1 MALDAAVC
9 YRALRARDRR
19 FDGRFFVGV
28 TSTRIYCRPIC
39 TAKLPKRENCRFF
52 AHAAAAEAQG
62 FRPCLRCRPELAPG
76 NSSVDAGRR
85 IAHVTAAALEEDAFE
100 DEGLE
105 TIAKRQG
112 VTSRHLRRV
121 FAAEF
126 GVSPVAYAQT
136 RRLLLSKRL
145 LTDTR
150 MSVTDV
156 AFAAGFKSVRRF
168 NALFKER
175 YRLRPLDL
183 RNQTQLAGIAPD
195 ALVFDLSFRPP
206 YDWDALL
213 AFFATRTIAGV
224 EDVGDGTYRRSVRLF
239 RNGVA
244 HAGWIEIARVVKK
257 FALRITVS
265 SSLRGAIA
273 PLLGRV
279 NHLMDLCANPG
290 EIAAALGDLAK
301 GNPGLRLPGAF
312 DGFEV
317 AVRAVLGQQVS
328 VAAAR
333 TLAGRFA
340 ARFGSA
346 IETPFEGVVRVFPS
360 AGDLRDAGVDDVA
373 SLGIVGA
380 RARTILVLAKAIAA
394 GELMLVPGGDVGAA
408 LVALRAVPGVGEWTA
423 QYVVMRAMAWPD
435 AFPHTD
441 LGIIKALD
449 HLPPKRILAVGET
462 WRPWRSY
469 AVMHLW
475 KSLA

>member
-1 MALDAAVC
+1 MVLDAAAC
-9 YRALRARDRR
+9 HRALRARDHR

-39 TAKLPKRENCRFF
+39 TAKVPKRENCRFF
-52 AHAAAAEAQG
+52 EYAAVAEAQG

-76 NSSVDAGRR
+76 NASVDAGRR
-85 IAHVTAAALEEDAFE
+85 IAHATAAGLEEDAFE
-100 DEGLE
+100 DDGFEA
-105 TIAKRQG
+105 IAKRQG

-136 RRLLLSKRL
+136 QRLLLSKRL

-183 RNQTQLAGIAPD
+183 RKQTQRTAFDPD
-195 ALVFDLSFRPP
+195 AMVFDLSFRPP
-206 YDWDALL
+206 YDWEALL
-213 AFFATRTIAGV
+213 AFFAARTIAGV
-224 EDVGDGTYRRSVRLF
+224 EDVSEGRYRRSVRLY

-244 HAGWIEIARVVKK
+244 HAGWIEIARVHKK
-257 FALRITVS
+257 FALRIAVS

-279 NHLMDLCANPG
+279 KHLMDLSANPG

-340 ARFGSA
+340 ARFGTE
-346 IETPFEGVVRVFPS
+346 IETPFERLVCIFPS
-360 AGDLRDAGVDDVA
+360 AADLRDASVDDVA

-380 RARTILVLAKAIAA
+380 RARTILALAKAIAG
-394 GELMLVPGGDVGAA
+394 GELVLVPGAGVAAA
-408 LVALRAVPGVGEWTA
+408 LVALRAVRGVGDWTA
-423 QYVVMRAMAWPD
+423 QYVAMRAMAWPD

-449 HLPPKRILAVGET
+449 RLPPKRILAVGET